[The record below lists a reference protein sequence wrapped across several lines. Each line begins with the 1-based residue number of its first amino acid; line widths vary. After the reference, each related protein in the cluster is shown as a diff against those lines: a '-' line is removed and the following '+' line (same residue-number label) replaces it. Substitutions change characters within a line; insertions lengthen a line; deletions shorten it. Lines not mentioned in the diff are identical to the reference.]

1 MKQMLDLHFFL
12 KIFYIQNLQYLGFKF
27 YFKKILFQKK
37 EESNL
42 FDPLE
47 LRDKLTKISSKTG
60 TENEQRKHEEEL
72 PSLPIQEKLEEIKT
86 KIDQNKTDTD
96 EQFEKTQNGIREV
109 NEKKYK
115 VYTNKIFQVQ
125 DQVGNVDGVINRI
138 VTQFVFS
145 IQGFFFCF
153 IFGIV
158 LIGIGL
164 KRNPQV
170 LDYW

>member
-1 MKQMLDLHFFL
+1 MTSFL
-12 KIFYIQNLQYLGFKF
+12 NILYIHNLQYLGDKF
-27 YFKKILFQKK
+27 FFKKIPFQKK

-47 LRDKLTKISSKTG
+47 LREKLTKISSKTG
-60 TENEQRKHEEEL
+60 TENEQRKHEEEF

-109 NEKKYK
+109 NVNKYK
-115 VYTNKIFQVQ
+115 VFTPKIFQVQ